1 MLTESQNPASLNL
14 DQMSA
19 LEIVTLMNSE
29 DRRVLEA
36 VEQALPQ
43 IAQAVDA
50 IAERMRRGGR
60 LIYIGAGTS
69 GRLGVLDAVECVP
82 TFSVPPTKVIGII
95 AGGEG
100 AIIRSVEGA
109 EDDRDGGKR
118 DLFAASL
125 TDADAVVGI
134 AASGATPYVLGAL
147 EYAAGLGALTVGVA
161 CNVPSPVVEQAQ
173 IGIGVAVG
181 PEVLTGSTRLKSGTA
196 QKMVLNM
203 LSTGSMTKLG
213 KVYGNLMVDVQVTNN
228 KLVARARRIVAQL
241 AHVSEE
247 KAAALLDAANGSAK
261 TAIVMAVRGVEAGEA
276 RRLLDSHGGDLRAVI
291 G

>member
-118 DLFAASL
+118 DLFAATL
-125 TDADAVVGI
+125 TADDAVVGI

-147 EYAAGLGALTVGVA
+147 EYAASLGALTVGVA

-203 LSTGSMTKLG
+203 LSTGTMTKLG
-213 KVYGNLMVDVQVTNN
+213 KVYGNLMVDVQVTNS

-241 AHVSEE
+241 AQVSEE
-247 KAAALLDAANGSAK
+247 KASSLLDAANGSAK
-261 TAIVMAVRGVEAGEA
+261 TAIVMAVRGVGVDEA
-276 RRLLDSHGGDLRAVI
+276 RRLLEAHSGDLRAVI